1 MDGERAGAPTGAGD
15 EVNGPLRT
23 EANCLDCG
31 HLSRFAAR
39 RLCFFVR
46 LRGRG
51 CSIVNTPY
59 TVHKGPLISP
69 PLPVGNRLM
78 IGRCSLGSAIR
89 TVHRTVLISAPTTP
103 RYLYSKLF
111 ASVRNAPLI
120 ALFRPSLGGNN
131 SSLNIIFLGDILT
144 STLFVGGK
152 HE

>member
-1 MDGERAGAPTGAGD
+1 MHGDIAAPNDTGLWAVRTKEYCIALYSAGAFFVRFAAGGPRFTPSCERCESQSPVSNGQTRVGAPTGAGD

-59 TVHKGPLISP
+59 NPRTLLGAFAAA
-69 PLPVGNRLM
+69 
-78 IGRCSLGSAIR
+78 GRMSIPGHAAL
-89 TVHRTVLISAPTTP
+89 
-103 RYLYSKLF
+103 
-111 ASVRNAPLI
+111 ASRR
-120 ALFRPSLGGNN
+120 RPWRRS
-131 SSLNIIFLGDILT
+131 D
-144 STLFVGGK
+144 
-152 HE
+152 